1 MGPLPTDLSGKSESS
16 IPEYLNTFLITCIER
31 KYDIE
36 NQKQVEKT
44 TSDRVH
50 ILGLIEKD
58 VKIGI
63 NTKLQGE
70 KKSLRN

>member
-1 MGPLPTDLSGKSESS
+1 M
-16 IPEYLNTFLITCIER
+16 
-31 KYDIE
+31 
-36 NQKQVEKT
+36 EKT

-70 KKSLRN
+70 KKKGIQIGREEVKLSLFADDMIPDTEDPKVSTN